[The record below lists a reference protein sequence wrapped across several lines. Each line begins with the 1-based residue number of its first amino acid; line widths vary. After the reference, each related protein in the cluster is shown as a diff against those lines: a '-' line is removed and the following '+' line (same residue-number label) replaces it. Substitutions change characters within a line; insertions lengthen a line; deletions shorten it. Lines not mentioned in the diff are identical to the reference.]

1 MAEQG
6 NHAPIEF
13 EEGALK
19 VERLTPME
27 VVGTIVGAC
36 IGSGC
41 LGTAYASRYAGWPVL
56 VFWLVV
62 GAILS
67 TCSMAHI
74 IECCFRTKKMLQLPG
89 LAEKYLG
96 LPGKVIIFVA
106 VTANS
111 LGCLIAYMSGAG
123 NIIAEL
129 LGIPMWGSVLLFLI
143 PAVGVAWFGLKA
155 LGVASKYISIGM
167 IVLLII
173 LCIASILSS
182 KANLSNV
189 TFANWEYMIP
199 IFNVGTFAFFCQ
211 YMAPDLARGMSHTP
225 KKLIPSIAV
234 GYAIAAVIMMAIPF
248 SVMLITT
255 PDTVTQVATLAW
267 GQALGTMA
275 FFVANIFALC
285 ALCSSYWVIHTSLLT
300 NVVDFFKF
308 CSEWDTKTRVGITAA
323 ITVIPLVM
331 VLGNL
336 IGFVDAIYATGAFAG
351 IIMALLPIFMLKVA
365 RKKGD
370 IEPEWTCGWMFSPV
384 MQGIMFLVYGI
395 TTLYAALNL
404 LGLLP
409 AGW

>member
-1 MAEQG
+1 MSENNNSTTQ
-6 NHAPIEF
+6 F

-19 VERLTPME
+19 IERLTPME

-41 LGTAYASRYAGWPVL
+41 LGTAYASRYAGLPVL
-56 VFWLVV
+56 IFWLVV

-96 LPGKVIIFVA
+96 TSGRILIFVA

-123 NIIAEL
+123 NIISEL

-155 LGVASKYISIGM
+155 LGVASKYISVGM
-167 IVLLII
+167 IIMLVV
-173 LCIASILSS
+173 LCIASIVSS
-182 KANLSNV
+182 RADFANV
-189 TFANWEYMIP
+189 TFANWEFMIP

-211 YMAPDLARGMSHTP
+211 YMAPDLARGMSHNP
-225 KKLIPSIAV
+225 KKLVPSIAV
-234 GYAIAAVIMMAIPF
+234 GYAIATVIMIAIPF

-255 PDTVTQVATLAW
+255 PDTVTQVATIAW

-308 CSEWDTKTRVGITAA
+308 KSEWDKKTRLNITIV
-323 ITVIPLVM
+323 ITLVPAVM

-351 IIMALLPIFMLKVA
+351 IIMALLPIFMLRSA
-365 RKKGD
+365 RKNGD
-370 IEPEWTCGWMFSPV
+370 IEPSWTCGWMFSPA
-384 MQGIMFLVYGI
+384 MQIIMFLVYGI
-395 TTLYAALNL
+395 TTLYAVFNL